1 MADKKV
7 DAATGEVK
15 LERGPALIDVI
26 SPMYKEAL
34 EEAAQEKEQA
44 RKVLPDS
51 YKEMLDKAVEEKE
64 CQEHAPF
71 IRIHCKPV
79 YNYQSVEFDWDIRAG
94 SSKSDMEAL
103 EHNYELMLKMLVRVS
118 ENAPQKEAN
127 KPAAPVEEP
136 ASEKQKEILRNFHID
151 FKPDITKKQAHA
163 LIKKS
168 MDQEIF

>member
-7 DAATGEVK
+7 DATTGEVQ
-15 LERGPALIDVI
+15 LNDII
-26 SPMYKEAL
+26 N
-34 EEAAQEKEQA
+34 EQA
-44 RKVLPDS
+44 EKIKGNEWITKIPITPAMDVPKV
-51 YKEMLDKAVEEKE
+51 
-64 CQEHAPF
+64 
-71 IRIHCKPV
+71 RIVHCKPV
-79 YNYQSVEFDWDIRAG
+79 FNYQSVDFAVEIREG
-94 SSKSDMEAL
+94 HEEEDLTFMEAL
-103 EHNYELMLKMLVRVS
+103 YSDMLRMLVRVS
-118 ENAPQKEAN
+118 GNAPQAEAK

>member
-7 DAATGEVK
+7 DALTGEVNIN
-15 LERGPALIDVI
+15 LMEECTVQGEVI
-26 SPMYKEAL
+26 L
-34 EEAAQEKEQA
+34 
-44 RKVLPDS
+44 KV
-51 YKEMLDKAVEEKE
+51 
-64 CQEHAPF
+64 
-71 IRIHCKPV
+71 HCKPV
-79 YNYQSVEFDWDIRAG
+79 YNYQSVEYDVEIHKGTEEYDLG
-94 SSKSDMEAL
+94 YMEGL
-103 EHNYELMLKMLVRVS
+103 YTRMLQMLVRVS
-118 ENAPQKEAN
+118 ETAPQKEAN

>member
-7 DAATGEVK
+7 DPTTGEIQELK
-15 LERGPALIDVI
+15 GPE
-26 SPMYKEAL
+26 S
-34 EEAAQEKEQA
+34 
-44 RKVLPDS
+44 KVVL
-51 YKEMLDKAVEEKE
+51 K
-64 CQEHAPF
+64 
-71 IRIHCKPV
+71 IHCKPV
-79 YNYQSVEFDWDIRAG
+79 YNYQSVAFDVEIH
-94 SSKSDMEAL
+94 SDAIPDDFAFMEGL
-103 EHNYELMLKMLVRVS
+103 YSDMLKMLVRVS
-118 ENAPQKEAN
+118 ENAPQKES

>member
-7 DAATGEVK
+7 DATTGEVQE
-15 LERGPALIDVI
+15 LMNEVFGTRVLIV
-26 SPMYKEAL
+26 
-34 EEAAQEKEQA
+34 
-44 RKVLPDS
+44 
-51 YKEMLDKAVEEKE
+51 
-64 CQEHAPF
+64 
-71 IRIHCKPV
+71 HCKPV
-79 YNYQSVEFDWDIRAG
+79 YNYQSVEFDVEVPID
-94 SSKSDMEAL
+94 SQNFENCCEKMEYL
-103 EHNYELMLKMLVRVS
+103 YSQMLAMLVRVS
-118 ENAPQKEAN
+118 QNAPQVEAK

>member
-7 DAATGEVK
+7 DATTGEV
-15 LERGPALIDVI
+15 
-26 SPMYKEAL
+26 
-34 EEAAQEKEQA
+34 Q
-44 RKVLPDS
+44 
-51 YKEMLDKAVEEKE
+51 EEKKFQYFE
-64 CQEHAPF
+64 RPKDSLDDEFAPAV
-71 IRIHCKPV
+71 RNVHCKPV
-79 YNYQSVEFDWDIRAG
+79 YNYQSVEFDWEVSFGATFEHDIAEMEWFY
-94 SSKSDMEAL
+94 SKML
-103 EHNYELMLKMLVRVS
+103 EMLVRVS
-118 ENAPQKEAN
+118 QNAPQVEAK

>member
-7 DAATGEVK
+7 DAVTGE
-15 LERGPALIDVI
+15 I
-26 SPMYKEAL
+26 
-34 EEAAQEKEQA
+34 EENGI
-44 RKVLPDS
+44 L
-51 YKEMLDKAVEEKE
+51 VECPKT
-64 CQEHAPF
+64 
-71 IRIHCKPV
+71 RVIHCKPV
-79 YNYQSVEFDWDIRAG
+79 FNYQSVEFDWELSEDSFG
-94 SSKSDMEAL
+94 DFELGEMEKFYSAML
-103 EHNYELMLKMLVRVS
+103 EMLVRVS
-118 ENAPQKEAN
+118 QIAPQKESN